1 MLQRVDSSAYGEAKM
16 KILIFTAK
24 DIGLNCI
31 NFLLEHFSEDEYT
44 FVVCEPEAD
53 RIIYELH
60 GKGCCAAKL
69 DENVLDEIRGKAKKH
84 YDWLLNLWG
93 GYIFKEDILSKVGQ
107 SLNIHPAFL
116 PYCRGRDPVVWA
128 LRYGFP
134 AGVTLHVVSSGVDE
148 GAIWYREKVHYDFPC
163 TGGELYK
170 AVTDR
175 SWKAFCENWPKIR
188 GNQIPPESQP
198 PEGAGKT
205 FRRSDLCVDRRIN
218 ADEDSVARSV
228 VQRLMAHDFGDGYQA
243 ELVMNGKVY
252 AAHLCLELK
261 QEDEKQPVGAAQANI
276 CCEE

>member
-1 MLQRVDSSAYGEAKM
+1 M
-16 KILIFTAK
+16 KILVFTAK

-31 NFLLEHFSEDEYT
+31 RFLLAHFPEDEYT

-53 RIIYELH
+53 RIIYELLKN
-60 GKGCCAAKL
+60 GSLAAKL
-69 DENVLDEIRGKAKKH
+69 DKNILGEIGGKAANH

-93 GYIFKEDILSKVGQ
+93 GYIFKEDILSKVRQ

-163 TGGELYK
+163 TGGELYN
-170 AVTDR
+170 AVVDR

-188 GNQIPPESQP
+188 DNQMLPEAQP
-198 PEGAGKT
+198 PEVAGKT
-205 FRRSDLCVDRRIN
+205 FRRSELFVDRRIN
-218 ADEDSVARSV
+218 ADEDSVARSI

-243 ELVMNGKVY
+243 ELVMNGKIY
-252 AAHLCLELK
+252 TARLCLELK
-261 QEDEKQPVGAAQANI
+261 HEDRNQPVGSAQINI
-276 CCEE
+276 HCEE